1 MYTVLVYGAGSIG
14 NHLAYACRLKGWETV
29 ICDVDPEALRRTRE
43 DIYPGRYGN
52 WDPEIQLTTADKLP
66 DSNTDLVI
74 IGTPPDTHI
83 SLALSVL
90 ERNPPKVLLIEKPL
104 CTPSLE
110 GARELFEL
118 AGSTGTFVC
127 VGYNHTMTDN
137 TRRAEEILAKNIIGT
152 PISISAKFR
161 EHWWGIFSAHPWLA
175 GPQDTYLG
183 FAARGGGAS
192 GEHSHAMNIWQH
204 FAHLAGMGRI
214 VEVSAM
220 MDMVDDG
227 VVKYDRVCLLNVST
241 EKGLVGNIAQDV
253 ITEPAQKILRVHG
266 SEGFLEWYVNIDG
279 GHDALRYSDGNGETK
294 EELIPKNRPDD
305 FKGEIDA
312 IEKIL
317 AGSDKPDNPIS
328 LERGLDTMM
337 VVAAAHVSHKKRK
350 TVRINYQAGYG
361 LDAIE
366 ALL

>member
-1 MYTVLVYGAGSIG
+1 MYKVKIYGAGSIG
-14 NHLAYACRLKGWETV
+14 NHLAYACRSKGWETV

-43 DIYPGRYGN
+43 DIYPARYGN
-52 WDPEIQLTTADKLP
+52 WDPEIKLTIPDNLHDK
-66 DSNTDLVI
+66 DVDLVI
-74 IGTPPDTHI
+74 IGTPPDSHI
-83 SLALSVL
+83 NLAISILK
-90 ERNPPKVLLIEKPL
+90 RNPPRVLLIEKPL

-110 GARELFEL
+110 GAREFFEL

-152 PISISAKFR
+152 PISISARFR
-161 EHWWGIFSAHPWLA
+161 EHWGGIFSAHPWLA

-227 VVKYDRVCLLNVST
+227 VVKYDRVCFLNVRT
-241 EKGLVGNIAQDV
+241 EKGLVGDIAQDV
-253 ITEPAQKILRVHG
+253 ITEPAKKILRVQG

-279 GHDALRYSDGNGETK
+279 GHDALRYSDGKGGVK
-294 EELIPKNRPDD
+294 EELIPKTRPDD
-305 FKGEIDA
+305 FKGEINN
-312 IEKIL
+312 IESIL
-317 AGSDKPDNPIS
+317 AGKTGADSPIA
-328 LERGLDTMM
+328 LNKGLDTMM
-337 VVAAAHVSHKKRK
+337 VVAAAHISHNCRK
-350 TVRINYQAGYG
+350 TVKINYQAGYG

-366 ALL
+366 VL